1 MTYKIPESIRSVASE
16 GEFDGFDLNLF
27 FSAKGKGEDARFV
40 QRRTRCR
47 NGSILS
53 VAHICLQAYD
63 DLRIAVSLGVDKR
76 PPMPFSDT
84 RLLNVLSHTLWFL
97 PSVASCFA
105 MYNLLMQSQ
114 NNYYNQGYKI
124 NVCAGIKAG
133 VGLDAVKPVIDS
145 MGDPFVTRTIT
156 LTCGK
161 LTTGVTVKPWTGI
174 FMLRNLKSPETY
186 FQSAFRVQSP
196 WTVKDER
203 AKSK

>member
-1 MTYKIPESIRSVASE
+1 MV
-16 GEFDGFDLNLF
+16 
-27 FSAKGKGEDARFV
+27 
-40 QRRTRCR
+40 
-47 NGSILS
+47 
-53 VAHICLQAYD
+53 
-63 DLRIAVSLGVDKR
+63 
-76 PPMPFSDT
+76 
-84 RLLNVLSHTLWFL
+84 L

-145 MGDPFVTRTIT
+145 MGDPLVTRTIT

-196 WTVKDER
+196 WTVKMRR
-203 AKSK
+203 AKPR